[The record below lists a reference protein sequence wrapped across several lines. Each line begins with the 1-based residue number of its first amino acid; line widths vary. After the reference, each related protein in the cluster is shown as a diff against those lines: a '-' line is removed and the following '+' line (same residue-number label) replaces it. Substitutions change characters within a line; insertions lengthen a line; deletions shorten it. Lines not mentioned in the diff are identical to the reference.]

1 MAPKNLLDRLV
12 SFEPTP
18 FPVISVYLNTQADQ
32 NGRDNFDSFVRR
44 ELKAHAKRWT
54 MRTPERESF
63 DRDAER
69 INEYLRDE
77 LKPSSNGAAIFAC
90 SAERDFFEAAQFDAP
105 IAENHLSISY
115 QPSVY
120 PLARFI
126 DHYPPYV
133 ALVADTS
140 VAHLY
145 VFGVGEEVEQRDIVG
160 PNVHRTM
167 IGGWSQARFQ
177 RHIDNIRAHHAK
189 EVVEEL
195 DRLTR
200 EENIERIV
208 LAGDE
213 VIIPMLR
220 EQLPQRL
227 GQMVIDTLRL
237 DVTTPEHEVMK
248 ASFEAVRAH
257 DAREDAA
264 KVEKLLDKHL
274 GSGYAVTGARDTL
287 IALTLGQ
294 VEEIFLSASE
304 QDVRDD
310 LTGKAAELIPGL
322 PAQGPAEGPG
332 GAEGNGRARSAVIAD
347 ELVARARHTNADV
360 TFIEDATKLAG
371 CGGVGAKLRFRL

>member
-1 MAPKNLLDRLV
+1 MAPNNLLDRLV
-12 SFEPTP
+12 TFEPTP

-44 ELKAHAKRWT
+44 ELKARAKRWT

-69 INEYLRDE
+69 INDYLRDE
-77 LKPSSNGAAIFAC
+77 LRPSANGAAIFAC

-105 IAENHLSISY
+105 ITENYLYTSY

-133 ALVADTS
+133 ALLADTN

-145 VFGVGEEVEQRDIVG
+145 VFGAGEEMEQRNIVN

-177 RHIDNIRAHHAK
+177 RHIDNIRTHHAK

-220 EQLPQRL
+220 EQLPPRL
-227 GQMVIDTLRL
+227 EQMVIDTLRL
-237 DVTTPEHEVMK
+237 DVTTPEHEMMK

-257 DAREDAA
+257 DARKDAE
-264 KVEKLLDKHL
+264 KIEKLLDKHL

-294 VEEIFLSASE
+294 VEEMFLSASE

-310 LTGKAAELIPGL
+310 LTGKAAELIPSF
-322 PAQGPAEGPG
+322 PEAV
-332 GAEGNGRARSAVIAD
+332 EGNGRARSAAIAD
-347 ELVARARHTNADV
+347 ELVARARQTDADV
-360 TFIEDATKLAG
+360 TFIENATKLAA

>member
-1 MAPKNLLDRLV
+1 MAPNNLLDRLV
-12 SFEPTP
+12 TFEPTP

-32 NGRDNFDSFVRR
+32 NGRDNFDAFVRR
-44 ELKAHAKRWT
+44 ELKARAKRWT

-77 LKPSSNGAAIFAC
+77 LQPSSNGAAIFAC

-105 IAENHLSISY
+105 IEENHLYTSY

-120 PLARFI
+120 SLARFI
-126 DHYPPYV
+126 DHYPPYI

-145 VFGVGEEVEQRDIVG
+145 VFGAGEELEQRDVVS

-177 RHIDNIRAHHAK
+177 RHIDDIRMRHAK
-189 EVVEEL
+189 DVVEEL
-195 DRLTR
+195 DRVTR

-220 EQLPQRL
+220 ERLPQRL
-227 GQMVIDTLRL
+227 EEMVISTLRL
-237 DVTTPEHEVMK
+237 DIATPEHEVMK

-257 DAREDAA
+257 DARKDAE
-264 KVEKLLDKHL
+264 KVEKLLDKYL
-274 GSGYAVTGARDTL
+274 GSGFAVTGARDTL

-294 VEEIFLSASE
+294 VDEMFLSASE
-304 QDVRDD
+304 QDVRDN
-310 LTGKAAELIPGL
+310 LTGKVAELIPGL
-322 PAQGPAEGPG
+322 PEDV
-332 GAEGNGRARSAVIAD
+332 EENGRARGAVIAD
-347 ELVARARHTNADV
+347 ELVARARQTNADV
-360 TFIEDATKLAG
+360 TFIEDAARLAAY
-371 CGGVGAKLRFRL
+371 GGVGAKLRFRL

>member
-1 MAPKNLLDRLV
+1 MAPNNLLDRLV
-12 SFEPTP
+12 TFEPTP

-44 ELKAHAKRWT
+44 ELKAQAKRWT

-69 INEYLRDE
+69 INDYLRDE
-77 LKPSSNGAAIFAC
+77 LRPSANGAAIFAC

-105 IAENHLSISY
+105 ITENHLYISY

-133 ALVADTS
+133 ALLADTN

-145 VFGVGEEVEQRDIVG
+145 VFGAGEEKEHRDIVS

-220 EQLPQRL
+220 EQLPPRL

-237 DVTTPEHEVMK
+237 DVATPEHEVMK

-257 DAREDAA
+257 DAREDA
-264 KVEKLLDKHL
+264 EKIEELLDKHL
-274 GSGYAVTGARDTL
+274 GIGYAVTGARDTL

-294 VEEIFLSASE
+294 VEEMFLSASE

-310 LTGKAAELIPGL
+310 LTGKAAELIPRI
-322 PAQGPAEGPG
+322 PEDV
-332 GAEGNGRARSAVIAD
+332 EGNGRARSAAIAD
-347 ELVARARHTNADV
+347 ELVARARQTDADV
-360 TFIEDATKLAG
+360 TFIENATKLAA
-371 CGGVGAKLRFRL
+371 CGGVGAKLRYKI

>member
-1 MAPKNLLDRLV
+1 
-12 SFEPTP
+12 
-18 FPVISVYLNTQADQ
+18 YLNTQADQ
-32 NGRDNFDSFVRR
+32 NGRDNFDAFVRR
-44 ELKAHAKRWT
+44 ELKARAKKWT

-77 LKPSSNGAAIFAC
+77 LRPSSNGAAIFAC

-105 IAENHLSISY
+105 IEENRLYTSY

-120 PLARFI
+120 SLARFI
-126 DHYPPYV
+126 DHYPPYIAV
-133 ALVADTS
+133 VADTNA
-140 VAHLY
+140 AHLY
-145 VFGVGEEVEQRDIVG
+145 VFGAGEELEQRNVVSQ
-160 PNVHRTM
+160 NVHRTM

-195 DRLTR
+195 DRVTR
-200 EENIERIV
+200 EDNVGRIV

-227 GQMVIDTLRL
+227 EQMVIGTLRL
-237 DVTTPEHEVMK
+237 DIDTPEHEVMK

-257 DAREDAA
+257 DAREDAE
-264 KVEKLLDKHL
+264 KVEKLLDKYL
-274 GSGYAVTGARDTL
+274 GGGFAVTGARDTL

-294 VEEIFLSASE
+294 VDEMFLSASE
-304 QDVRDD
+304 RDVRDD
-310 LTGKAAELIPGL
+310 LTGKDAELIPVL
-322 PAQGPAEGPG
+322 PEDV
-332 GAEGNGRARSAVIAD
+332 EGNGRARSAVIAD
-347 ELVARARHTNADV
+347 ELVARARQTNADV
-360 TFIEDATKLAG
+360 TFIEDAARLAA
-371 CGGVGAKLRFRL
+371 CGGVGAKLRYRR

>member
-1 MAPKNLLDRLV
+1 MASNNLLDRLV

-18 FPVISVYLNTQADQ
+18 FPVISVYLNTQPDQ
-32 NGRDNFDSFVRR
+32 HGRDNFDAFVRR
-44 ELKAHAKRWT
+44 ELKARAKKWT

-63 DRDAER
+63 DRDADR

-77 LKPSSNGAAIFAC
+77 LRPSSNGVAIFAC

-105 IAENHLSISY
+105 IEENHLYTSY

-120 PLARFI
+120 SLARFI

-133 ALVADTS
+133 ALLADTN

-145 VFGVGEEVEQRDIVG
+145 VFGAGEEIEQRDVVS

-200 EENIERIV
+200 EENIDRIV

-237 DVTTPEHEVMK
+237 DVATPEHEVMK

-257 DAREDAA
+257 DERKDAE
-264 KVEKLLDKHL
+264 KIEKLLDKYL

-294 VEEIFLSASE
+294 VDEIFLSASE

-310 LTGKAAELIPGL
+310 LKGKAAELIPGL
-322 PAQGPAEGPG
+322 PEDV
-332 GAEGNGRARSAVIAD
+332 EGNGGARNAAIAD
-347 ELVARARHTNADV
+347 ELVARARQTHADV
-360 TFIEDATKLAG
+360 TFIEDATKLAA

>member
-1 MAPKNLLDRLV
+1 MAPNNLLNRLV
-12 SFEPTP
+12 TFEPTP

-32 NGRDNFDSFVRR
+32 NGRDNFDAFVRR
-44 ELKAHAKRWT
+44 ELKARAKRWT

-77 LKPSSNGAAIFAC
+77 LRPSSNGAAIFAC

-105 IAENHLSISY
+105 IEENHLYTSY

-120 PLARFI
+120 SLARFI

-133 ALVADTS
+133 ALVADTNF
-140 VAHLY
+140 AHLY
-145 VFGVGEEVEQRDIVG
+145 VFGVGEEIEHRDVVS

-177 RHIDNIRAHHAK
+177 RHIDNIRTHHAK
-189 EVVEEL
+189 DVVDEL
-195 DRLTR
+195 DRITR

-227 GQMVIDTLRL
+227 EQLVIDTLRL
-237 DVTTPEHEVMK
+237 DVATPEHEVMK

-257 DAREDAA
+257 DARKDAE
-264 KVEKLLDKHL
+264 KVENLLDKYL
-274 GSGYAVTGARDTL
+274 GSGFAVTGARDTL

-294 VEEIFLSASE
+294 VDEMFLSASE
-304 QDVRDD
+304 GDVHDD
-310 LTGKAAELIPGL
+310 LTGKAAEFIPGL
-322 PAQGPAEGPG
+322 PEDV
-332 GAEGNGRARSAVIAD
+332 EGNGRARSAVIAD
-347 ELVARARHTNADV
+347 ELVARARQTNADV
-360 TFIEDATKLAG
+360 TFIEDAAKLAA

>member
-1 MAPKNLLDRLV
+1 MAPNNLLDRLV
-12 SFEPTP
+12 TFEPTP

-32 NGRDNFDSFVRR
+32 NGRDNFDAFVRR
-44 ELKAHAKRWT
+44 ELKAQAKKWT

-63 DRDAER
+63 DRDSER

-77 LKPSSNGAAIFAC
+77 LRPSSNGAAIFAC
-90 SAERDFFEAAQFDAP
+90 SAERDFFEAVQFDAP
-105 IAENHLSISY
+105 INENHFYTSY

-120 PLARFI
+120 SLARFI

-133 ALVADTS
+133 ALIADTS

-145 VFGVGEEVEQRDIVG
+145 IFGAGEEIEQRDIIS
-160 PNVHRTM
+160 PNLHRTM

-177 RHIDNIRAHHAK
+177 RRIDNIRAHHAK
-189 EVVEEL
+189 EVVDEL
-195 DRLTR
+195 DRVTR

-208 LAGDE
+208 IAGDE
-213 VIIPMLR
+213 VIIPMMR

-227 GQMVIDTLRL
+227 EQMVISTLRL

-257 DAREDAA
+257 DARKDAE
-264 KVEKLLDKHL
+264 KVENLLDKHL

-294 VEEIFLSASE
+294 VDEMFLSASE

-310 LTGKAAELIPGL
+310 LTGKAEELIPGL
-322 PAQGPAEGPG
+322 PEDVD
-332 GAEGNGRARSAVIAD
+332 GNGRARSAAIAD
-347 ELVARARHTNADV
+347 ELVARARHTNAVV
-360 TFIEDATKLAG
+360 TFIEDAAKLAG

>member
-1 MAPKNLLDRLV
+1 MAPNNLLDRLV

-18 FPVISVYLNTQADQ
+18 FPVISVYLNTQPDQ
-32 NGRDNFDSFVRR
+32 RGRDNFDAFVRR
-44 ELKAHAKRWT
+44 ELKARAKKWT

-63 DRDAER
+63 DRDADR
-69 INEYLRDE
+69 INQYLRDE
-77 LKPSSNGAAIFAC
+77 LRPSSNGAAIFAC

-105 IAENHLSISY
+105 IEENHLYASY

-120 PLARFI
+120 SLARFI

-133 ALVADTS
+133 ALVVDANA
-140 VAHLY
+140 AHFY
-145 VFGVGEEVEQRDIVG
+145 VFGAGEEIEHRDVVS

-177 RHIDNIRAHHAK
+177 RHIDNIRARHAK

-200 EENIERIV
+200 EENIDRVV

-227 GQMVIDTLRL
+227 ERMVIDTLHL
-237 DVTTPEHEVMK
+237 DVATPEHEVMK

-257 DAREDAA
+257 DERKDAE
-264 KVEKLLDKHL
+264 KVEQLLDKCL
-274 GSGYAVTGARDTL
+274 GSGYAVTGARDAL

-294 VEEIFLSASE
+294 VDEMFISASE

-310 LTGKAAELIPGL
+310 LQGKAAELIPGL
-322 PAQGPAEGPG
+322 PE
-332 GAEGNGRARSAVIAD
+332 ENGRARSAMIAD
-347 ELVARARHTNADV
+347 ELVARARQTNADV
-360 TFIEDATKLAG
+360 TFIENAAKLAAL
-371 CGGVGAKLRFRL
+371 GGVSAKLRYRI

>member
-1 MAPKNLLDRLV
+1 MAPNNLLDRLV
-12 SFEPTP
+12 TFEPTP

-44 ELKAHAKRWT
+44 ELKARAKRWT

-69 INEYLRDE
+69 INDYLRDE
-77 LKPSSNGAAIFAC
+77 LRPSANGAAIFAC

-105 IAENHLSISY
+105 ITENHFYTSY

-133 ALVADTS
+133 ALLADTN

-145 VFGVGEEVEQRDIVG
+145 VFGAGEEMEHRDIVS

-220 EQLPQRL
+220 EQLPPRL
-227 GQMVIDTLRL
+227 DQMVIDTLRL

-257 DAREDAA
+257 DARKDAE
-264 KVEKLLDKHL
+264 KVKELLDKHL
-274 GSGYAVTGARDTL
+274 GIGYAVTGARDTL

-294 VEEIFLSASE
+294 VEEMFLSASE

-310 LTGKAAELIPGL
+310 LTGKAAELIPSI
-322 PAQGPAEGPG
+322 PEDV
-332 GAEGNGRARSAVIAD
+332 EGNGRARSAAIAD
-347 ELVARARHTNADV
+347 ELVARARQTDADV
-360 TFIEDATKLAG
+360 TFIENATKLAA
-371 CGGVGAKLRFRL
+371 CGGVGAKLRYKT